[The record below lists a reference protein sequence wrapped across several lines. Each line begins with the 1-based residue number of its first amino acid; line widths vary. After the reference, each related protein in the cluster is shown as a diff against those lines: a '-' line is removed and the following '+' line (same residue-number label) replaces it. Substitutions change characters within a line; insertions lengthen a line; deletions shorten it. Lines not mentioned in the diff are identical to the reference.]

1 MQDIKFQEDNH
12 FTSQRMIFILMN
24 FSILFVTQFLYGQ
37 KEDSDYYLG
46 EGGKKVLLG
55 SFIVL
60 MLTITWYSVKRIEAL
75 HATKEDKGYNFDE
88 KDTRFKDGICS
99 IATLAA
105 ACLVAALLCGCTG
118 IAGGMV
124 LGPLFLKYNMHP
136 QIMSG
141 TNQYI
146 TMIASI
152 SVAIQFA
159 WIGDMLWPF
168 AIMFGSITLVAAYIG
183 IQSINWYIKKSGK
196 QSIIAFM
203 LVLVLVL
210 ALVSLPIKTLMK
222 SQATEE
228 GVVEAE

>member
-1 MQDIKFQEDNH
+1 MV
-12 FTSQRMIFILMN
+12 N

-37 KEDSDYYLG
+37 KAGTEEEPNPYYFG
-46 EGGKKVLLG
+46 ESFKTALLVA
-55 SFIVL
+55 FIVL
-60 MLTITWYSVKRIEAL
+60 MLSITGYSVKRIEKL

-105 ACLVAALLCGCTG
+105 ACLVAAVLCGCTG

-136 QIMSG
+136 QVMSG

-159 WIGDMLWPF
+159 WIGDMMWPF
-168 AIMFGSITLVAAYIG
+168 AILFGAITLVAAYIG
-183 IQSINWYIKKSGK
+183 IQSINWYVKKSGK
-196 QSIIAFM
+196 QSVIAFM

-210 ALVSLPIKTLMK
+210 ALVSLPIKKIMDH
-222 SQATEE
+222 QAAQQVVGEE
-228 GVVEAE
+228 VS

>member
-1 MQDIKFQEDNH
+1 
-12 FTSQRMIFILMN
+12 LVN

-37 KEDSDYYLG
+37 KAGTEEEPNPYYFG
-46 EGGKKVLLG
+46 ESFKTALLVA
-55 SFIVL
+55 FIVL
-60 MLTITWYSVKRIEAL
+60 MLCITGYSVKRIEKL

-105 ACLVAALLCGCTG
+105 ACLVAAVLCGCTG

-136 QIMSG
+136 QVMSG

-159 WIGDMLWPF
+159 WIGDMMWPF
-168 AIMFGSITLVAAYIG
+168 AILFGAITLVAAYIG
-183 IQSINWYIKKSGK
+183 IQSINWYVKKSGK
-196 QSIIAFM
+196 QSVIAFM

-210 ALVSLPIKTLMK
+210 ALVSLPIKKIMDH
-222 SQATEE
+222 QAAQQVVGEE
-228 GVVEAE
+228 VS

>member
-1 MQDIKFQEDNH
+1 V
-12 FTSQRMIFILMN
+12 N

-37 KEDSDYYLG
+37 KAGTEEEPNPYYFG
-46 EGGKKVLLG
+46 ESFKTALLVA
-55 SFIVL
+55 FIVL
-60 MLTITWYSVKRIEAL
+60 MLSITGYSVKRIEKL

-105 ACLVAALLCGCTG
+105 ACLVAAVLCGCTG

-136 QIMSG
+136 QVMSG

-159 WIGDMLWPF
+159 WIGDMMWPF
-168 AIMFGSITLVAAYIG
+168 AILFGAITLVAAYIG
-183 IQSINWYIKKSGK
+183 I
-196 QSIIAFM
+196 
-203 LVLVLVL
+203 
-210 ALVSLPIKTLMK
+210 
-222 SQATEE
+222 
-228 GVVEAE
+228 

>member
-1 MQDIKFQEDNH
+1 M
-12 FTSQRMIFILMN
+12 LN

-46 EGGKKVLLG
+46 ESGKMVLLCG
-55 SFIVL
+55 FIIC
-60 MLTITWYSVKRIEAL
+60 MLSITAYSVKRIERL

-105 ACLVAALLCGCTG
+105 ACLVAAVLCGCTG

-168 AIMFGSITLVAAYIG
+168 AIIFGAITLVAAYIG

-196 QSIIAFM
+196 ASIIAFM

-210 ALVSLPIKTLMK
+210 ALVSLPIKKIM
-222 SQATEE
+222 QANAAVDTVTGDDT
-228 GVVEAE
+228 GVDA

>member
-1 MQDIKFQEDNH
+1 
-12 FTSQRMIFILMN
+12 MN

-37 KEDSDYYLG
+37 KAGTEEEPNPYYFG
-46 EGGKKVLLG
+46 ESFKTALLVA
-55 SFIVL
+55 FIVL
-60 MLTITWYSVKRIEAL
+60 MLCITGYSVKRIEKL

-105 ACLVAALLCGCTG
+105 ACLVAAVLCGCTG

-136 QIMSG
+136 QVMSG

-159 WIGDMLWPF
+159 WIGDMMWPF
-168 AIMFGSITLVAAYIG
+168 AILFGAITLVAAYIG
-183 IQSINWYIKKSGK
+183 IQSINWYVKKSGK
-196 QSIIAFM
+196 QSVIAFM

-210 ALVSLPIKTLMK
+210 ALVSLPIKKIMDH
-222 SQATEE
+222 QAAQQVAVEE
-228 GVVEAE
+228 VS